1 MKDVAREF
9 ELLQTNLS
17 DDTVESVRMLS
28 MVEKVVTCPVCKGL
42 NVGYEFRTA
51 RDRLFGCSDC
61 GLLFV
66 PQSLGV
72 NEQVLAIESLDRSH
86 ELSDSFA
93 IASQAE
99 QHLSRFKSRKLKSG
113 SRFWVAGEGDQQFVD
128 CATKNDFELVDGSLG
143 LIENDS
149 VDACVLLGILG
160 DAAYPLE
167 QLLSVRKVLKP
178 GGLLLITVPTLDCAQ
193 ARRQKSQWD
202 QLGSGRLTFF
212 DRHGLSA
219 LLVRAGYDNIMAWLE
234 PNGLTVLCRKNADQK
249 DRPRLSIV
257 LPVYNERATFEQLIE
272 TVLDKTFD
280 TMEREIIIVESNSSD
295 GSRELV
301 QQYEDHPEIKVI
313 YEEQPRGKGHAVR
326 NGLNHVAGDV
336 ILIQDADLEY
346 DVDDYDAVI
355 EPIVSLQRL
364 FVLGSRHKG
373 SWKMRE
379 FEQRKMLSAVFNSGQ
394 LFFTWLINMACGTR
408 LKDPFTMYKV
418 FHRECLY
425 GLQLESN
432 RFDLDWEIVIKFV
445 RKGLVPLEI
454 PVNYWSRSFGE
465 GKKVRPFLDPML
477 WIVALLKFRYGE
489 LYQSETGRQE

>member
-1 MKDVAREF
+1 MKDVSREF

-66 PQSLGV
+66 PQSFGV

-113 SRFWVAGEGDQQFVD
+113 SRFWVAGEGDRQFVD
-128 CATKNDFELVDGSLG
+128 CATKNDFEPVDGSLG

-167 QLLSVRKVLKP
+167 QLLLVRKVLKP

-193 ARRQKSQWD
+193 ARRQKSQWN

-212 DRHGLSA
+212 DRHGLST

-272 TVLDKTFD
+272 TVLEKTFD
-280 TMEREIIIVESNSSD
+280 TMEREVRVWGYPHLLDAFLPTNRFGQFRD
-295 GSRELV
+295 V
-301 QQYEDHPEIKVI
+301 QAPNKLTGRFRYYFNLH
-313 YEEQPRGKGHAVR
+313 
-326 NGLNHVAGDV
+326 
-336 ILIQDADLEY
+336 
-346 DVDDYDAVI
+346 
-355 EPIVSLQRL
+355 SLQRPCPRPDPDQQRVTEKGGFHLPQWGPQCLVAPWSDL
-364 FVLGSRHKG
+364 FC
-373 SWKMRE
+373 
-379 FEQRKMLSAVFNSGQ
+379 A
-394 LFFTWLINMACGTR
+394 
-408 LKDPFTMYKV
+408 
-418 FHRECLY
+418 
-425 GLQLESN
+425 
-432 RFDLDWEIVIKFV
+432 
-445 RKGLVPLEI
+445 PLEAAGAQGHRGGYR
-454 PVNYWSRSFGE
+454 PDRGPGRDFGE
-465 GKKVRPFLDPML
+465 
-477 WIVALLKFRYGE
+477 
-489 LYQSETGRQE
+489 ETAR